1 MQGLKIRKEV
11 KHIFIII
18 IACWHIGA
26 LHAQESPTEIRYA
39 VMDIQAL
46 RFYPFTVSADTIIE
60 QFLNRKANQLSE
72 ERYIQYNVYRKT
84 TIDLVANEEYL
95 NDKLQTFEAKNSFV
109 YRNLIKPYR
118 TWLDHTRLQSETSRH
133 TALTTALFEDYLTH
147 YADNSTNGKGSF
159 LHASRH
165 SNLFETIGTQNI
177 ARFLNDVFGDIDLF
191 KNSNDVLFQTLRGSL
206 SNNADHLYTYFLSG
220 NRAENGSLYEI
231 VFYPK
236 NKTNVG
242 FAGYLYITTDGNY
255 SLKKAVFS
263 LNNFHNTNFIQNV
276 LITHTFDEANQS
288 IPVKKRNTFIV
299 GDDIEG
305 CALVNATTYYS
316 LPFPQSL
323 SKDKLKNKRD
333 PDYQSKD
340 EAFWDNHRMESLTQ
354 SESQIENVIQTANQT
369 QAFKNTENLAHF
381 LMTDHLNI
389 GGKNGLFEWGPITQS
404 ISYNKIEGL
413 RLRAGGNTTL
423 NLNKHFLLGGYAAY
437 GLDDKQLKYRGDIIY
452 SFHPKD
458 KSIWEYRN
466 SLLSFTYV
474 KDLNIPGKDLLTSN
488 RDFFFYSF
496 SHASTQNLS
505 LQKIGRITFER
516 EMSNQSSFKIGG
528 KYLYDNPM
536 GAIQYKEIKNTELNF
551 SFRYTPREKFF
562 QNREKRIYL
571 QRGSVELNFNHRVGI
586 KGIFSSDYSYHATDF
601 NAYKQFNLPH
611 NVGTLNF
618 FLSAGKIWNRIPYP
632 LLFIPSGNQSYVFEQ
647 GNYNLM
653 NYNEF
658 VTDNFVAGN
667 TNILFN
673 WSPVKLF
680 APRNTIRTS
689 LGARMIYGPL
699 SDNNNPELHPELFA
713 FNQGITP
720 LGNTPYTE
728 VNIGLTNIFKF
739 FRIEYVRRLTYQDN
753 QTIIGGHKAVKG
765 SLLFGGKFSF

>member
-1 MQGLKIRKEV
+1 MQGLKIRKEI
-11 KHIFIII
+11 KHIFIVI
-18 IACWHIGA
+18 IACWHIGT
-26 LHAQESPTEIRYA
+26 LQAQESPTEIRYA

-46 RFYPFTVSADTIIE
+46 RFYPFSISADTIIE
-60 QFLNRKANQLSE
+60 QFLSKKTNELLKE
-72 ERYIQYNVYRKT
+72 HYVQYDVYRKT
-84 TIDLVANEEYL
+84 AVDLVANEEYL
-95 NDKLQTFEAKNSFV
+95 NDKLQTSEASNNFI
-109 YRNLIKPYR
+109 YRNIIKPYQA
-118 TWLDHTRLQSETSRH
+118 WFDHTCLQSETSRH
-133 TALTTALFEDYLTH
+133 TALTTVLFEDYLT
-147 YADNSTNGKGSF
+147 YYTDNFTNEKGSF
-159 LHASRH
+159 FHASRR
-165 SNLFETIGTQNI
+165 SNLYETIGAQNVV
-177 ARFLNDVFGDIDLF
+177 RFLNDVFGDVDLF
-191 KNSNDVLFQTLRGSL
+191 KSKNDILFQTLQGPL
-206 SNNADHLYTYFLSG
+206 SDNANHSYKYFLSG
-220 NRAENGSLYEI
+220 NRVENGTLHEI
-231 VFYPK
+231 VFYPNDK
-236 NKTNVG
+236 SDAG

-263 LNNFHNTNFIQNV
+263 LNNFHNVNFIQNV

-288 IPVKKRNTFIV
+288 VPLKKRNAFIV
-299 GDDIEG
+299 GDDIKG
-305 CALVNATTYYS
+305 CALVNATTFYS
-316 LPFPQSL
+316 LSFPQSL
-323 SKDKLKNKRD
+323 SKDKFKNKRS

-340 EAFWDNHRMESLTQ
+340 EAFWNNHRMEPLTD
-354 SESQIENVIQTANQT
+354 SEKQIENVIETANQT
-369 QAFKNTENLAHF
+369 RAFKNTENMIYF
-381 LMTDHLNI
+381 LMTDYLNI

-437 GLDDKQLKYRGDIIY
+437 GLDDKQFKYRGDIIY

-496 SHASTQNLS
+496 SHASTQNMA
-505 LQKIGRITFER
+505 LQKIGKITFER
-516 EMSNQSSFKIGG
+516 EMTNQSSFKLGG
-528 KYLYDNPM
+528 KYLYENPI
-536 GAIQYKEIKNTELNF
+536 GTVQYKEIKNTELNF

-571 QRGSVELNFNHRVGI
+571 QRGSIELNFNHRIGL
-586 KGIFSSDYSYHATDF
+586 KGIFSSDYNYHATDF
-601 NAYKQFNLPH
+601 NTYKQFNLPN
-611 NVGTLNF
+611 NVGALNL

-647 GNYNLM
+647 EDYNLM

-658 VTDNFVAGN
+658 ITDNFVAGN

-680 APRNTIRTS
+680 ASKNAIQTS

-699 SDNNNPELHPELFA
+699 SDNNNPAIHPELFT

-728 VNIGLTNIFKF
+728 INIGLTNIFKF

-753 QTIIGGHKAVKG
+753 QTMAGGHRAVKG
-765 SLLFGGKFSF
+765 SLLFNGGFSF

>member
-1 MQGLKIRKEV
+1 MQGLKIRKEI

-26 LHAQESPTEIRYA
+26 LQAQESSTEIKYA

-46 RFYPFTVSADTIIE
+46 RFYPFTVSADTII
-60 QFLNRKANQLSE
+60 QQLLNKKANQLPE
-72 ERYIQYNVYRKT
+72 ERYVQYDVYRKT
-84 TIDLVANEEYL
+84 TVDLVANKEYL
-95 NDKLQTFEAKNSFV
+95 DDKLQTSEANNNFV
-109 YRNLIKPYR
+109 YRNIIKPYQG
-118 TWLDHTRLQSETSRH
+118 WLDHTRLQSETSRYI
-133 TALTTALFEDYLTH
+133 ALTTALFEDYLTY
-147 YADNSTNGKGSF
+147 YADNSTNEKGSF
-159 LHASRH
+159 LHASRR
-165 SNLFETIGTQNI
+165 SNLYETVGTQNVV
-177 ARFLNDVFGDIDLF
+177 RFLNDVFGNVDLF
-191 KNSNDVLFQTLRGSL
+191 NSRNDILFQTLRGPL
-206 SNNADHLYTYFLSG
+206 SDNASHSYKYFLSG
-220 NRAENGSLYEI
+220 NRIENGALYEV
-231 VFYPK
+231 VFYPN
-236 NKTNVG
+236 NKTDAG
-242 FAGYLYITTDGNY
+242 FAGYLYITADGNY

-263 LNNFHNTNFIQNV
+263 LNNFHNANFIQNV
-276 LITHTFDEANQS
+276 LVTHTFDEMSQS

-299 GDDIEG
+299 GDDVEG
-305 CALVNATTYYS
+305 CALVNAITCFS
-316 LPFPQSL
+316 PSFPDSIG
-323 SKDKLKNKRD
+323 KEKFKNKRN

-340 EAFWDNHRMESLTQ
+340 EAFWNNHRMEPLTE

-369 QAFKNTENLAHF
+369 RAFKNAESLAHF

-437 GLDDKQLKYRGDIIY
+437 GLEDKQFKYRGDVIY

-458 KSIWEYRN
+458 KSIWEYPN
-466 SLLSFTYV
+466 TFLSFTYV

-505 LQKIGRITFER
+505 LQKIGKLTFER
-516 EMSNQSSFKIGG
+516 EMDNQTSFKIGG
-528 KYLYDNPM
+528 KYLYENPI
-536 GAIQYKEIKNTELNF
+536 GAIQYKEIKNAEMNF

-562 QNREKRIYL
+562 QNRESRMYL
-571 QRGSVELNFNHRVGI
+571 QRGSVELNFNHRVGV
-586 KGIFSSDYSYHATDF
+586 KGIFSSDYNYHATDF
-601 NAYKQFNLPH
+601 NAYKKFDLPR
-611 NVGTLNF
+611 NIGTLTT

-632 LLFIPSGNQSYVFEQ
+632 LLFIPSGNQSYLFERED
-647 GNYNLM
+647 YNLM

-680 APRNTIRTS
+680 VSRNAIRTS

-699 SDNNNPELHPELFA
+699 SDNNNPALHPELFA

-739 FRIEYVRRLTYQDN
+739 FRVEYVRRLTYLDN
-753 QTIIGGHKAVKG
+753 QTTIGGHRAVKG
-765 SLLFGGKFSF
+765 SLLFSGGFSF